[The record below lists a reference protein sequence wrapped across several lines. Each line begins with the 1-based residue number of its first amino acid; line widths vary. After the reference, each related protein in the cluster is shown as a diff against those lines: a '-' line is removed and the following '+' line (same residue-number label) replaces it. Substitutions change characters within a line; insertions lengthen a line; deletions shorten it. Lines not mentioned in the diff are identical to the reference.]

1 VCFNLNL
8 LLLILSEPLIVPDWT
23 WLCEILLPFLLTLC
37 LSFNCTTCNTTVWI
51 HLLNPVQ
58 ELSDFPTF
66 FNFFVKSTTFS
77 VGKNATFL
85 RKSQLF
91 RYKYNL
97 LDWWETPKKQ
107 YLLLLTNQPN
117 QPNEANQNQKS
128 TGLGSRM

>member
-1 VCFNLNL
+1 MCFNLNL

-77 VGKNATFL
+77 VKI
-85 RKSQLF
+85 QLF
-91 RYKYNL
+91 
-97 LDWWETPKKQ
+97 WEKVNFFG
-107 YLLLLTNQPN
+107 TNTTFWIDEKP
-117 QPNEANQNQKS
+117 QKS
-128 TGLGSRM
+128 NIYFYWPTNPTNPTKQTKTKKVLV

>member
-8 LLLILSEPLIVPDWT
+8 LLLILSKPFHCTRLNLTVNYY
-23 WLCEILLPFLLTLC
+23 LPFLLTLC

-51 HLLNPVQ
+51 QLLNVVQ

-117 QPNEANQNQKS
+117 QPNELNQNQKS